1 MTTAGNLS
9 IEIRYQKLKVNFNY
23 CFRHGIFQNQVYN
36 FFDIISWVV
45 SYCSFIVRFVCFSSQ
60 NFLSFECLWKIRF
73 LLYRFCKSNCM
84 SLRNPHSTNLNR
96 RCHICGNLLGKK
108 TWSKEKYITQLNSV
122 LFIKITKDLQY
133 CILPRYG
140 WNAAFLWIRPPKE
153 IYSTVFHL
161 KLVSLW

>member
-60 NFLSFECLWKIRF
+60 NFLSLGCLWKIRF
-73 LLYRFCKSNCM
+73 LLYRFWKSNCM
-84 SLRNPHSTNLNR
+84 SLHDPHCTNLDR
-96 RCHICGNLLGKK
+96 LCRICGNILGKK
-108 TWSKEKYITQLNSV
+108 TLPKVKDITRLKSV
-122 LFIKITKDLQY
+122 LFINITKDLQY
-133 CILPRYG
+133 YILPRYA
-140 WNAAFLWIRPPKE
+140 WNAFFLGIRPPRE
-153 IYSTVFHL
+153 I
-161 KLVSLW
+161 